1 MWSSDTTSTVTWINS
16 EFWIPFRVF
25 WIMDFPVTGKVVNQ
39 PVLRN
44 CVPNSS
50 QKEEE
55 FELLN
60 GTLLLC
66 LSRTVSF
73 YWIFA
78 VKRIDVKRKIEVS
91 WHIRRK
97 ILITFTSFSH
107 ALSECSTAR
116 FTFDVRNL
124 FCARSNYA
132 SIVRNV
138 WFFLI

>member
-16 EFWIPFRVF
+16 EFWIPLRVF

-39 PVLRN
+39 TVLRN

-55 FELLN
+55 FELL
-60 GTLLLC
+60 
-66 LSRTVSF
+66 

-78 VKRIDVKRKIEVS
+78 VKRIDVQRKIEVS

-116 FTFDVRNL
+116 FTLNVRNL

-138 WFFLI
+138 SFFWYNIQIICAF